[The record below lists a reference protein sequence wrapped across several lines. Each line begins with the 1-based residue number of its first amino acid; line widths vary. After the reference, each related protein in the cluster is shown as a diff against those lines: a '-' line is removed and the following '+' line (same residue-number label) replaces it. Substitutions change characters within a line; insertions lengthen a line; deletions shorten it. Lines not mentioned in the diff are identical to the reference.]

1 MTANRRSR
9 IAGLVR
15 PRWRLA
21 QRGRAH
27 RQPQIVVP
35 GSPSCLRFRLW
46 REQLFVTTGEGRKR
60 APRHRIP
67 GSGGVTGIREEW
79 FQRLIFGLSQ
89 VLTPG
94 AAPTAFADVLP

>member
-15 PRWRLA
+15 PRWQLA

-46 REQLFVTTGEGRKR
+46 REQLLVKTGEGPRR
-60 APRHRIP
+60 APRHRI
-67 GSGGVTGIREEW
+67 S
-79 FQRLIFGLSQ
+79 
-89 VLTPG
+89 
-94 AAPTAFADVLP
+94 